1 VGLCV
6 LKRRGWVRQY
16 LRGWDAGLEKPAFH
30 AVTYLRHGKYRLEN
44 PLDLLRGDFV
54 LERRHWQLH
63 RQ

>member
-1 VGLCV
+1 MPD
-6 LKRRGWVRQY
+6 LKN
-16 LRGWDAGLEKPAFH
+16 LLFM

-44 PLDLLRGDFV
+44 PLGLLWEGFV